1 LTYFHELLYKETWE
15 NIYLN
20 NDFNNT
26 FSDSLKTY
34 ILHIVIYTPM
44 HSAESHLMVEYKI
57 TTIEEAAST
66 KYLDQ
71 ILPKL
76 SAAGF
81 VIRKVFLALHF
92 ITL

>member
-1 LTYFHELLYKETWE
+1 LTYFHEWLSKETWE

-20 NDFNNT
+20 NDFNSI

-34 ILHIVIYTPM
+34 ILRIVIYTPM
-44 HSAESHLMVEYKI
+44 HSAQSHLMVEFKN
-57 TTIEEAAST
+57 TTIEKAAST

-71 ILPKL
+71 ILLKL
-76 SAAGF
+76 SADGF

>member
-1 LTYFHELLYKETWE
+1 
-15 NIYLN
+15 
-20 NDFNNT
+20 
-26 FSDSLKTY
+26 
-34 ILHIVIYTPM
+34 M
-44 HSAESHLMVEYKI
+44 HSAESHLMVEYKN

-92 ITL
+92 ITLYML